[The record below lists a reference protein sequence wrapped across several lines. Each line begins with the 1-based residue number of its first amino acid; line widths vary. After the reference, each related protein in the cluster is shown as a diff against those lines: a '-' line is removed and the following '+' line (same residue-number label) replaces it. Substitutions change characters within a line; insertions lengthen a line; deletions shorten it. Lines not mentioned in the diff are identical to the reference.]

1 MAKMVYKRKTYVID
15 KKFQFRFIVAFLV
28 LIFASLILFSAA
40 FAGYYYLRY
49 INGENIFDEFITI
62 QQKSP
67 AVDAAGNE
75 ITKPGPPI
83 VTDRFELILPPILIN
98 NLVILIVISVI
109 GVFYSHKIA
118 GPIYRIQEDIKRVLG
133 GEKDI
138 VIRLRKKDKLKELA
152 DQVNKLI
159 EEYNKK

>member
-15 KKFQFRFIVAFLV
+15 KKFQFRFIATFLI
-28 LIFASLILFSAA
+28 LIIVSLILFSAV
-40 FAGYYYLRY
+40 FAGFYFLQY
-49 INGENIFDEFITI
+49 INGENIFNEFISI
-62 QQKSP
+62 QKISA

-75 ITKPGPPI
+75 ITISGPPI
-83 VTDRFELILPPILIN
+83 LTDRFNLIVPPILIN
-98 NLVILIVISVI
+98 NLIILIVISVI

-118 GPIYRIQEDIKRVLG
+118 GPVYRIQEDIKKVLD

-138 VIRLRKKDKLKELA
+138 VIKLRKKDKLKELA
-152 DQVNKLI
+152 EQVNKLI